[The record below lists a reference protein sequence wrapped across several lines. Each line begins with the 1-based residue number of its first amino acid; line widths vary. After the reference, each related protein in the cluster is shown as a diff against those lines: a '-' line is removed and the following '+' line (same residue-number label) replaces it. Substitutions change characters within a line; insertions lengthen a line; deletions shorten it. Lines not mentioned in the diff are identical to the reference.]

1 MCVSR
6 RDCLHFSSQTEKDI
20 ASLTQQQFEAIAR
33 LKTQSKGASRVSSF
47 LLLVLEGEGHKCKLL
62 QLLLSGE
69 GIAQS
74 FQHPLIDP
82 CSIWRKEL
90 KRLEMAQ
97 QWLNFLSYSPVLN
110 QETSQQSAG
119 FVTYHQ
125 FLLILFCFDLFL
137 QCLFQFAI
145 LSELSKPGDAFS
157 LGYGSRPNQSSS
169 IFEDER
175 FRLHLAPPR

>member
-33 LKTQSKGASRVSSF
+33 LKTQSKGASRG
-47 LLLVLEGEGHKCKLL
+47 LEGGVHKCKLW